1 MSESAASDQTIDA
14 IAAGPGTNPEKS
26 PFFIVMSYK
35 WPVKDRLSPLL
46 S

>member
-1 MSESAASDQTIDA
+1 MSESAASDQTKDA
-14 IAAGPGTNPEKS
+14 IATAPGTTPYKS
-26 PFFIVMSYK
+26 PFIIVMSYK